1 MRRWCQVIA
10 HGGRCPARGVSHSPP
25 PPPHFCRDAVR
36 SPQREGAK
44 EGNAAA
50 EVLWTGGGGAL
61 SAWAVTG
68 TPSENLSQPAWP
80 TCPHQGGCWGPR
92 SSRPGGLW
100 TECVHPEEAGASPPE
115 AWAAAPRSSSQP
127 SRASKLVPH
136 PSAAA
141 PCPDGPGRSPAAG
154 WAASCR
160 QQSLSL
166 PRVTRTACS
175 GASGEALCLQDKL
188 PGVQDPLQSGHRLPF
203 LPLRLPLSPPGPSFP
218 SPMSRRQSCG
228 LFSRLAACSPLR
240 ASPRALPSAQAT
252 FPRSLQPRGAGV
264 S

>member
-1 MRRWCQVIA
+1 MLMV
-10 HGGRCPARGVSHSPP
+10 
-25 PPPHFCRDAVR
+25 
-36 SPQREGAK
+36 EGAQPGGCPTRHLPHPTSAETRFGAHEGREQRK
-44 EGNAAA
+44 ETPLLRFSGR
-50 EVLWTGGGGAL
+50 VGGGAL

-127 SRASKLVPH
+127 SRASKLVPR

-160 QQSLSL
+160 QQSLSP

>member
-1 MRRWCQVIA
+1 MVEGAQP
-10 HGGRCPARGVSHSPP
+10 GGCPTRHP

-44 EGNAAA
+44 EGNAAV

-160 QQSLSL
+160 QQPLSP

-188 PGVQDPLQSGHRLPF
+188 PVSKTLCSLGTDFPSFRFVSHSA
-203 LPLRLPLSPPGPSFP
+203 LRARPSPPP
-218 SPMSRRQSCG
+218 
-228 LFSRLAACSPLR
+228 
-240 ASPRALPSAQAT
+240 
-252 FPRSLQPRGAGV
+252 
-264 S
+264 

>member
-1 MRRWCQVIA
+1 MRTY
-10 HGGRCPARGVSHSPP
+10 P
-25 PPPHFCRDAVR
+25 
-36 SPQREGAK
+36 
-44 EGNAAA
+44 
-50 EVLWTGGGGAL
+50 
-61 SAWAVTG
+61 
-68 TPSENLSQPAWP
+68 
-80 TCPHQGGCWGPR
+80 
-92 SSRPGGLW
+92 SRPGPHVPTKADAGVPDPHVQVGCGPNAFTRRRPGLRRPKPGPLLLGRPPSPAGPASSCP
-100 TECVHPEEAGASPPE
+100 TPPLLPPAQTGPAGAP
-115 AWAAAPRSSSQP
+115 QP
-127 SRASKLVPH
+127 
-136 PSAAA
+136 
-141 PCPDGPGRSPAAG
+141 AG
-154 WAASCR
+154 LPLAAS
-160 QQSLSL
+160 SHSAP